1 MKIKHRYTQEVLLE
15 IEATNLRGADLSGAS
30 LSEADLYRAD
40 LREANLSGANLSGAD
55 LRGAYLRGAD
65 LRGAYLCGANLREAD
80 LHGEKLKEAP
90 LFIYGLAWDVLIT
103 NEFLTIGCQRHS
115 HAEWEAFSN
124 DQIAKMERRALRFW
138 QEWKRPLLSMCSIH
152 SKKEE

>member
-1 MKIKHRYTQEVLLE
+1 MS
-15 IEATNLRGADLSGAS
+15 EADLSEANLRRADLSGA
-30 LSEADLYRAD
+30 
-40 LREANLSGANLSGAD
+40 NM
-55 LRGAYLRGAD
+55 
-65 LRGAYLCGANLREAD
+65 CGANLN
-80 LHGEKLKEAP
+80 GEKLKEAP

>member
-15 IEATNLRGADLSGAS
+15 IEATNL
-30 LSEADLYRAD
+30 
-40 LREANLSGANLSGAD
+40 
-55 LRGAYLRGAD
+55 
-65 LRGAYLCGANLREAD
+65 CGANLHGANLYRAN
-80 LHGEKLKEAP
+80 LNGEKLKTNP
-90 LFIYGLAWDVLIT
+90 VIIYGLTWDVLIT

-124 DQIAKMERRALRFW
+124 DQIAKMESRALRFW